1 MKNLSPKLYLEINNS
16 NLIFFVIEDDYQNDF
31 KISYKLTTPL
41 TGLLD
46 NRITDLEK
54 IFNFVKENI
63 YTIEKKVNFTFKE
76 LVLILENF
84 NPTFINLTGYKK

>member
-41 TGLLD
+41 IGLLD

-54 IFNFVKENI
+54 IFNCVK
-63 YTIEKKVNFTFKE
+63 
-76 LVLILENF
+76 
-84 NPTFINLTGYKK
+84 YK

>member
-1 MKNLSPKLYLEINNS
+1 MKNLSPKLFLEINNS
-16 NLIFFVIEDDYQNDF
+16 NLIFFVIEDDYQNAF

-63 YTIEKKVNFTFKE
+63 YTIEKKVNFT
-76 LVLILENF
+76 LQVRL
-84 NPTFINLTGYKK
+84 GRR